1 MGLVRSIRTR
11 PFLVRPL
18 AILLVVVLTWA
29 VEHGFKAV
37 LELF

>member
-1 MGLVRSIRTR
+1 VRSIRTSA
-11 PFLVRPL
+11 FVVRPL
-18 AILLVVVLTWA
+18 AILAVVALTWA